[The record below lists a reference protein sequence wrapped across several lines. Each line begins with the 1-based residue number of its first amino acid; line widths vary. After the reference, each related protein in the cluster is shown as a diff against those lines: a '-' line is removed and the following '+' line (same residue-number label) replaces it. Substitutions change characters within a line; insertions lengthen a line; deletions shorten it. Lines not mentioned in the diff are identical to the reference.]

1 MTGQALV
8 AAFALAI
15 VCVVPATA
23 SDRTA
28 ATLKPLRTLVYSVD
42 LTARNSN
49 EENTSGFLVG
59 DLGAITAG
67 SAKVKRFAN
76 VSDSGTLNISV
87 VAATPDGG
95 LAVDASFA
103 GKVNSQA
110 PIRVAIL
117 SDGRLLYD
125 PNTELAPETFRI
137 LPLLSRGFVAGR
149 DVSPG
154 ASWTIDAPP
163 PLRGS
168 TTYTVIDV
176 QGDQATLS
184 IEADLKLLGPQ
195 GFEEHDRGTAKYAT
209 DRLCPITYDIMARLR
224 HQPSSE
230 QYVTTNAH
238 LTATLVSDTFA
249 KK

>member
-1 MTGQALV
+1 MSGQALV

-15 VCVVPATA
+15 VSVAPATA
-23 SDRTA
+23 SDGTA
-28 ATLKPLRTLVYSVD
+28 AALKPLRTLVYSVD

-49 EENTSGFLVG
+49 EEKTSGFLPG
-59 DLGAITAG
+59 DLGAIMAG
-67 SAKVKRFAN
+67 SATVKRLAN
-76 VSDSGTLNISV
+76 VSDSGTLTISV
-87 VAATPDGG
+87 VAATADGG

-103 GKVNSQA
+103 GKASSQA

-125 PNTELAPETFRI
+125 PKTELAPETFRI

-154 ASWTIDAPP
+154 SSWTVGAPAP
-163 PLRGS
+163 VRGS
-168 TTYTVIDV
+168 TTYTVISL
-176 QGDQATLS
+176 QEDQATLS
-184 IEADLKLLGPQ
+184 IESDLKLLGPQ
-195 GFEEHDRGTAKYAT
+195 GYEEHDNGTAKYAT
-209 DRLCPITYDIMARLR
+209 DRLCPIMYDIMARLR